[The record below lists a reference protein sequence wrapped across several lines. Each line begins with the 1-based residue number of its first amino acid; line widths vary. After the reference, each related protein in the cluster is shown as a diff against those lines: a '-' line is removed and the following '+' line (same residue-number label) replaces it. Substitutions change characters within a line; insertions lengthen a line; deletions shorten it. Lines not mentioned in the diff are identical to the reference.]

1 MMSPRSV
8 TNDEVARV
16 QLEFQL
22 LARSGLH
29 MDALKPRTI
38 NTTREPIHERLMEMT
53 DRSGPE
59 TLHQNRRWYGNWRCA
74 LSYHAGAKE
83 QHQSQSMFTRI
94 RVCLLLVLISASGLS
109 GADFAMKVTDKNYL
123 DTRGFSV
130 FLYDS
135 TYHPVFVDQ
144 KNTAMEM
151 ILHGQRIATNG
162 DVRLMPTPEQWDLVA
177 TLKGRHADKANSRL
191 TADLAFPT
199 FDLSYTLEVAAE
211 PGGVK
216 VSINLDKP
224 LPQKLAGRAG
234 FNLEF
239 LPSIYMGKAYLV
251 DGTKAGIFPR
261 TPDDPMVKVLP
272 LADEPK
278 KAYYL
283 EDWDKAKGY
292 MQPEPFAQGKAI
304 TLGVDDALARVNVT
318 SDTADLMLFDGRSR
332 AQNGWF
338 VLRSLIPAGKT
349 TGAIV
354 WHIRPDVIP
363 NWTRPP
369 MIAHSQVGY
378 APGFSKVAVLE
389 LDPNYSAPK
398 TGKVLRLMEDGSYK
412 QVFEGP
418 ITPSTTWLRYV
429 YSKFDFTKVN
439 EPGLYVIEYADQ
451 RTAPFPISNDPY
463 ANIWQDS
470 LDHHLAV
477 QMDHVSVR
485 EGYRVWHG
493 ASHLDDGRMA
503 PVVGEQFDGW
513 NQNAATDGK
522 YKGGDHIPGM
532 NVGGW
537 YDAGDFDL
545 EEPAQLNVIQSL
557 ALAYR
562 AFDLKYDELT
572 VDESARQVEMHRP
585 DGVPDAV
592 EQVKHGALLILAQF
606 HNIGHAIRG
615 THEPD
620 LRQYTQVG
628 DGASKTDG
636 RMYDPKL
643 GPNETKGDYSGKPDD
658 RWIFTTN
665 NPYFQWNAIAAL
677 AAAADTLKG
686 WNDTLAKDCLGT
698 AIQAWKDTKADPTR
712 YPADRSLDREAPTGA
727 PGGGVLAASQ
737 GVVSGAQGA
746 RKPGG
751 SSGTPTTTGA
761 TNAQTAAPA
770 GRRGFGVALDWPAAL
785 ELTIATNGA
794 EPYKSRLKELFPQM
808 ITPEQMDLHGWTA
821 VRALPYLDASAK
833 DQMREAV
840 KTYMA
845 GLDKRLDATPFGVPP
860 SLGTWGG
867 SGAVVDMAIRM
878 YFLHK
883 AFPELVSPEYTLR
896 AVNYILGT
904 HPVSSTSYVA
914 GVGTVSKTKTYSNN
928 RADNSYI
935 PGAVIPGY
943 IIIKP
948 DFPECIDDF
957 GFLWF
962 EDEAVVAG
970 SASWVVA
977 GNAAEAIIKEAK

>member
-1 MMSPRSV
+1 MQPFTSSKI
-8 TNDEVARV
+8 ARIAV
-16 QLEFQL
+16 CVYL
-22 LARSGLH
+22 
-29 MDALKPRTI
+29 
-38 NTTREPIHERLMEMT
+38 
-53 DRSGPE
+53 
-59 TLHQNRRWYGNWRCA
+59 A
-74 LSYHAGAKE
+74 LSLGPRLAEA
-83 QHQSQSMFTRI
+83 Q
-94 RVCLLLVLISASGLS
+94 V
-109 GADFAMKVTDKNYL
+109 AMKVNDKGYL
-123 DTRGFSV
+123 DTQGFSV

-177 TLKGRHADKANSRL
+177 TLKGKQADKAENRL
-191 TADLAFPT
+191 TANLAFPT
-199 FDLSYTLEVAAE
+199 FDLNYTLEVSAE
-211 PGGVK
+211 PGGVR
-216 VSINLDKP
+216 VSVNLDKP
-224 LPQKLAGRAG
+224 LPERLVGRAG

-261 TPDDPMVKVLP
+261 TPDDAMVKVLP
-272 LADEPK
+272 LPDEPK

-292 MQPEPFAQGKAI
+292 TQPLPFAEGKSI
-304 TLGVDDALARVNVT
+304 TLAVDDALDRINVQ
-318 SDTADLMLFDGRSR
+318 SDTGNLMLFDGRDR

-354 WHIRPDVIP
+354 WHIKPNEIP

-378 APGFSKVAVLE
+378 APGFSKQAVLE
-389 LDPNYSAPK
+389 LDPKY
-398 TGKVLRLMEDGSYK
+398 TGPQTAKVLRLMEDGSYK

-418 ITPSTTWLRYV
+418 ITPSTPWLRYV
-429 YSKFDFTKVN
+429 YSKFDFTPVRD
-439 EPGLYVIEYADQ
+439 PGLYVIEYAEQ
-451 RTAPFPISNDPY
+451 RTAPFPISNDAY

-470 LDHHLAV
+470 LDHHIAE

-485 EGYRVWHG
+485 EAYRVWHG

-513 NQNAATDGK
+513 NQATATDGK

-537 YDAGDFDL
+537 YDAGDYDL

-562 AFDLKYDELT
+562 TFNLKYDELT
-572 VDESARQVEMHRP
+572 VDESARSVEMHRP
-585 DGVPDAV
+585 DGVPDTV
-592 EQVKHGALLILAQF
+592 EQVKHGAMLILAQY

-620 LRQYTQVG
+620 LRQYTHLG
-628 DGASKTDG
+628 DAASKTDG
-636 RMYDPKL
+636 RVYDPKL
-643 GPNETKGDYSGKPDD
+643 GPNEVKGDYSGKPDD
-658 RWIFTTN
+658 RWIFTSD
-665 NPYFQWNAIAAL
+665 NPYFEWNAIAAL
-677 AAAADTLKG
+677 AAAADVLKG
-686 WNDTLAKDCLGT
+686 YDDAMAKDCLNI
-698 AIQAWKDTKADPTR
+698 AIKAWNEQKAHPTPF
-712 YPADRSLDREAPTGA
+712 PAGGFGGGAAPAGA

-737 GVVSGAQGA
+737 GAGGGAQGNRNGHA
-746 RKPGG
+746 IP
-751 SSGTPTTTGA
+751 SGPPTAGASGA
-761 TNAQTAAPA
+761 TEAPRA
-770 GRRGFGVALDWPAAL
+770 PFGRGGFGVGQDWAAAL
-785 ELTIATNGA
+785 ELTIATKGA
-794 EPYKSRLKELFPQM
+794 EPYKARLKELFPQV
-808 ITPEQMDLHGWTA
+808 ITPQQMGFRGWTA
-821 VRALPYLDASAK
+821 VRALPYLDPGAK

-845 GLDKRLDATPFGVPP
+845 GLDKQLDATPFGVPP

-878 YFLHK
+878 YFLHE
-883 AFPELVSPEYTLR
+883 AFPDLVGPEYTMR

-928 RADNSYI
+928 RADNAYI

-977 GNAAEAIIKEAK
+977 GNAADALTREKQGIAQ